1 MLQIMR
7 TVGMAS
13 LLERE
18 SKCSSR
24 LPFRVT
30 AIAMMPG
37 IDGCHL
43 RKGSYNSVLVLRMA
57 HRIWKENKQG
67 PGTAVLL
74 LSFVPFPVDHP
85 EHEHCIV

>member
-43 RKGSYNSVLVLRMA
+43 RKGSYNTVLVLRMA
-57 HRIWKENKQG
+57 HRIWKETKQE
-67 PGTAVLL
+67 PGTARLL
-74 LSFVPFPVDHP
+74 LSFFPFAVDHP
-85 EHEHCIV
+85 EHEHCSV